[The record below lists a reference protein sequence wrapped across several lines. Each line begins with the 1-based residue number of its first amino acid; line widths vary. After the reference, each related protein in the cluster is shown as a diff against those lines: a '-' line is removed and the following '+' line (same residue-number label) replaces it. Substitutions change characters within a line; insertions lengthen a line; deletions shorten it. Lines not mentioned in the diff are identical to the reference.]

1 MKQFTSILC
10 ALMIVLSA
18 NAAPLKNFMAEKGN
32 ATLKVEKTIKKDA
45 KQVSTVK
52 PFATKSLVKKQARK
66 AARRAKLDTPLASGT
81 FYTVGG
87 TFAVAYSNTWY
98 DYTSEMPSVQVTVDG
113 NQVSI
118 AGLGYWYNGAVTG
131 TIEGNIITIPSGQKV
146 GTDSDGDGFI
156 VGSNDWSTPCDIE
169 FEYDPETQTLTS
181 NTAYIHETDGAN
193 SVSSYCYWE
202 DAVFCAVKPV
212 APAGGTFVADEVSAE
227 FYTTDNDI
235 YYVLTCSEDNLEF
248 YFDIVCAEGDNDV
261 VLGQTYTL
269 ENMLAKYTNAFF
281 NKTVE
286 IAFASVS
293 FTKTLQEDGSKKI
306 TVICVDNDGNTW
318 NLSAIQPAA
327 PAGGDFVADDLY
339 FYSSLAEG
347 EAPDTAFYV
356 LYFTEDKLS
365 FRFLILVDGE
375 DVESGKTYSLA
386 DMNVG
391 YSWGDFN
398 DEEYISYE
406 TVSFTKTV
414 AADESYT
421 IAVTILDI
429 DGHTWNLSAAQAAP
443 LKPVEVPEGLETAT
457 YLFNGMSEEEVTA
470 NVLVG
475 FDGNKVYF
483 GGLAIDFDSWIVGTL
498 DEQTGVV
505 SIPETYIGSFW
516 GYDITLLETTLLY
529 DAENNLFTSDL
540 LYFDWDGELWNSFS
554 DVTISLLTEFAATP
568 VNPSISNFYG
578 LEDWDN
584 WILPK
589 VEFEVPLKDADDNDL
604 IAGYMSYV
612 FYVQKDGEE
621 PTELVFTPDLYEN
634 LEADMSEILYTFT
647 DDYDFYNGVV
657 YLNQGEEE
665 LRSWDALGL
674 QSIYR
679 GGGEEHRSEIVWFD
693 VKAYWEEQDGGAT
706 AIDNQPV
713 NGKNEKILRD
723 GQLYIM
729 YNGTMYN
736 VLGAIVK

>member
-1 MKQFTSILC
+1 
-10 ALMIVLSA
+10 MIVLSA
-18 NAAPLKNFMAEKGN
+18 NAAPLKSFMAEKGN

-66 AARRAKLDTPLASGT
+66 AARRAKLDTPLSSGT

-87 TFAVAYSNTWY
+87 TFAIYYNGWL
-98 DYTSEMPSVQVTVDG
+98 DGTSEMPSVQVTVDG

-118 AGLGYWYNGAVTG
+118 TGLAYYFEDGAVTG
-131 TIEGNIITIPSGQKV
+131 TMEGNIITIPYGQKV
-146 GTDSDGDGFI
+146 GTDSYGDEFI

-181 NTAYIHETDGAN
+181 NTAYIHETDAAN

-202 DAVFCAVKPV
+202 DAVLCAVEPV
-212 APAGGTFVADEVSAE
+212 APAGGTFVADEVSTK
-227 FYTTDNDI
+227 FYDADNDI

-248 YFDIVCAEGDNDV
+248 DFDIVCAEGDNDV

-269 ENMLAKYTNAFF
+269 ENMLAQYTNALY
-281 NKTVE
+281 NKTVKIE
-286 IAFASVS
+286 FASVS

-386 DMNVG
+386 DMNEG

-398 DEEYISYE
+398 DEAYIGYE

-421 IAVTILDI
+421 IAVTIFDI

-443 LKPVEVPEGLETAT
+443 LKPVEVPEGLETAA
-457 YLFNGMSEEEVTA
+457 YLFNGMSEDAVTA

-483 GGLAIDFDSWIVGTL
+483 GGLAIDFDSWVVGTL
-498 DEQTGVV
+498 DEQTGEV
-505 SIPETYIGSFW
+505 SIPETYIGSVW

-589 VEFEVPLKDADDNDL
+589 VVFDVPLKDADDNDL

-621 PTELVFTPDLYEN
+621 PTELVFTPDQYTY
-634 LEADMSEILYTFT
+634 LESDMSEILYTFS
-647 DDYDFYNGVV
+647 DEYDFYPSQI

-706 AIDNQPV
+706 AIDNQQV

-723 GQLYIM
+723 GQLIILRD
-729 YNGTMYN
+729 GKAYN